1 MNLKLD
7 NLIEC
12 IKCVRLELVGKVED
26 SVIGQ
31 IDDLIFQLE
40 NQQNRGHP
48 ELSNSDLL
56 LILSIVI
63 EKLPTIFSFLEEL
76 VKRI

>member
-1 MNLKLD
+1 MNKKL
-7 NLIEC
+7 NSLIET

-31 IDDLIFQLE
+31 IDEVIFQLE
-40 NQQNRGHP
+40 NRPNREQP
-48 ELSNSDLL
+48 NLSNSDLL

-63 EKLPTIFSFLEEL
+63 EKLPTIYSFLEEL

>member
-1 MNLKLD
+1 MIIKSND
-7 NLIEC
+7 LIET

-31 IDDLIFQLE
+31 IDDLIIQLE

-48 ELSNSDLL
+48 KLSNSDLL

-63 EKLPTIFSFLEEL
+63 EKLPTIYCFLEEL
-76 VKRI
+76 VKKI